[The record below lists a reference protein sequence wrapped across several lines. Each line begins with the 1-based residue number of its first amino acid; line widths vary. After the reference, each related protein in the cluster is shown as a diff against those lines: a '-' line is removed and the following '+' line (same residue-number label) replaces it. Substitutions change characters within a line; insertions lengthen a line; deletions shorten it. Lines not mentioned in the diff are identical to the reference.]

1 MVRTIIAVI
10 FVVLYCVVSIP
21 LLGIMCIV
29 RLFNKNAATWAMLKI
44 VQWALGV
51 VYKIGGVSVTTIG
64 LEDVPDNEPVL
75 FVANH
80 QSFFDVIIGYTQMK
94 TRCGYVAKKSFEKV
108 PVLSWNMKFLY
119 CLFIDRANIKQGMA
133 TINKAIDYIKN
144 GISVFIFP
152 EGTRNKSGDETKVAP
167 FHRGSFHIAKKTG
180 CRIIPVS
187 FNNTE
192 AIFERQFPKVKPT
205 HVVIEYGKPVAY
217 KDLTRD
223 EQRNID
229 EYFRTKIRDMVIK
242 NRALE

>member
-1 MVRTIIAVI
+1 MVRTIIAMI
-10 FVVLYCVVSIP
+10 FVVLYCIVSIP

-29 RLFNKNAATWAMLKI
+29 RLFSKNAATWAMLKI

-51 VYKIGGVSVTTIG
+51 VYKICGVSVTTIG
-64 LEDVPDNEPVL
+64 LENVPDDEPVL

-119 CLFIDRANIKQGMA
+119 CLFIDRENIKQGMA

-152 EGTRNKSGDETKVAP
+152 EGTRNKSGDETNIAP
-167 FHRGSFHIAKKTG
+167 FHRGRRSSSG
-180 CRIIPVS
+180 SSR
-187 FNNTE
+187 
-192 AIFERQFPKVKPT
+192 R
-205 HVVIEYGKPVAY
+205 
-217 KDLTRD
+217 
-223 EQRNID
+223 
-229 EYFRTKIRDMVIK
+229 
-242 NRALE
+242 

>member
-51 VYKIGGVSVTTIG
+51 VYKICGVSVTTIG
-64 LEDVPDNEPVL
+64 LENVPDNEPVL

-192 AIFERQFPKVKPT
+192 AIFERQFPRIRPTKVTVGFLPA
-205 HVVIEYGKPVAY
+205 VDPAA
-217 KDLTRD
+217 LSRQ
-223 EQRNID
+223 EQKKMG
-229 EYFRTKIRDMVIK
+229 ETSRTSIREF
-242 NRALE
+242 LGGY